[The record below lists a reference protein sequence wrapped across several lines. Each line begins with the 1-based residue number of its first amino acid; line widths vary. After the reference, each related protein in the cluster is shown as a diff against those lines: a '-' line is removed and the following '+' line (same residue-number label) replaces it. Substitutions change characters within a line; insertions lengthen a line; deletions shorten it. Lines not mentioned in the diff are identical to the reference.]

1 MTFLFLFNIY
11 NIYHLEGELL
21 SFQVTY
27 DINIA
32 RLLQDAEMF
41 GLGWLGD
48 GATIR
53 QMSLLNFLVL
63 CENAPPRVLSL
74 VDSILHM
81 NDVGIFNVAY
91 TMEQSQKKVNE
102 IYQGRGVTDWFFLRW
117 CIKWSNQWCT
127 LVCNLSLIYVFPRT
141 GASFVLVFSDFFNLK
156 PTQINTLLLVFSF
169 CSCLLSTDTGSITC
183 LDLAPAMELIWN
195 SLLKPLQ
202 SIMWKN
208 WFFARCKNQIC

>member
-1 MTFLFLFNIY
+1 MNSGHLLNLVVIMTFLFLFNIY

-63 CENAPPRVLSL
+63 CENAPP
-74 VDSILHM
+74 
-81 NDVGIFNVAY
+81 
-91 TMEQSQKKVNE
+91 
-102 IYQGRGVTDWFFLRW
+102 
-117 CIKWSNQWCT
+117 
-127 LVCNLSLIYVFPRT
+127 
-141 GASFVLVFSDFFNLK
+141 
-156 PTQINTLLLVFSF
+156 
-169 CSCLLSTDTGSITC
+169 
-183 LDLAPAMELIWN
+183 
-195 SLLKPLQ
+195 
-202 SIMWKN
+202 
-208 WFFARCKNQIC
+208 